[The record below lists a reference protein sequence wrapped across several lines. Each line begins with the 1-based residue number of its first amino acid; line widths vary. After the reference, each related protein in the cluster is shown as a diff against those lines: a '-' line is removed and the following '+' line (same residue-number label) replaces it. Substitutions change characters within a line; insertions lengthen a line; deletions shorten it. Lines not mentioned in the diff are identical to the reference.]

1 MTDTIMASGK
11 FFRRPPVLLA
21 LALCSVGGLVTLMG
35 RLATGP
41 QVAQKRV
48 QLSAGEDSEAYPAIS
63 PDGKRVAY
71 SARQSSKVGAFHVFT
86 RELPAGKPQQLT
98 DGEASDI
105 APVWSPDGG
114 TLAFLRAGDGL
125 TECIVIPAD
134 GGAERKLAS
143 LGGPGADAAQPLPAV
158 SWNADGKS
166 LVVVQNGEKQLP
178 ALAVVPLDSGKVQRI
193 TNPPEGSEGDST
205 PAVSPTGS
213 SIAFVRHTQNEG
225 ADIYLCD
232 ANGAGLRR
240 LTFDDRGIR
249 GIAWTRDGQDLLY
262 SGNRVGGWRLWRV
275 PAYGGSPRDLVISGK
290 QAYYPAIGR
299 NRLAY
304 TDSPTVSAIWRA
316 TLAAGDAV
324 EERPVIRST
333 GREVNP
339 SWSPDGSKIA
349 DVGDQSGAD
358 EIFVSDADGRN
369 RVQLTQLK
377 GPRVGRLRW
386 SPDGKALIFD
396 ASSDHGQEVFTVPA
410 SPDGKPSR
418 VLLNAS
424 NASYSHDGK
433 WIYFQSRGQIW
444 KATAA
449 GGNPQVIVEEFGVGQ
464 PVESADGRFLYYRSH
479 RGIWMVPVDGGAA
492 QEAFVPE
499 HDMWGPTTLQPTKKG
514 VYYTEFERS
523 ARSMVVSFYDLST
536 KKSSIVF
543 RLRDVD
549 WGNGGSYSVSPD
561 GKSILYA
568 RVDQSQTNLM
578 LVENF
583 R

>member
-1 MTDTIMASGK
+1 M
-11 FFRRPPVLLA
+11 LA

-48 QLSAGEDSEAYPAIS
+48 QLSAGDQSEAYPSIS

-71 SARQSSKVGAFHVFT
+71 SARDSSKVSAFHVFV
-86 RELPAGKPQQLT
+86 RELPSGKPQQLT
-98 DGEASDI
+98 KGEASDI

-114 TLAFLRAGDGL
+114 TLAFLRVEDGN
-125 TECIVIPAD
+125 TQCIVIPAD
-134 GGAERKLAS
+134 GGDERKIAD
-143 LGGPGADAAQPLPAV
+143 LGPAADAAQPLPAV

-166 LVVVQNGEKQLP
+166 LVAVQNGEKRAP
-178 ALAVVPLDSGKVQRI
+178 ALALVALDSGKVQRI
-193 TNPPEGSEGDST
+193 TDPPEGAEGDST
-205 PAVSPTGS
+205 PVVSPTGS
-213 SIAFVRHTQNEG
+213 SIAFVRHAQNEG

-232 ANGAGLRR
+232 SSGAGVRR
-240 LTFDDRGIR
+240 LTFDDKGIR

-275 PAYGGSPRDLVISGK
+275 PAYGGSPRDLIISGR
-290 QAYYPAIGR
+290 QAYFPAIGR

-316 TLAAGDAV
+316 TLSNGDSV

-339 SWSPDGSKIA
+339 VWSPDGTKIA
-349 DVGDQSGAD
+349 DVSDQTGSD

-369 RVQLTQLK
+369 RVQITQLK
-377 GPRVGRLRW
+377 GPRLGRPRW
-386 SPDGKALIFD
+386 SPDGKMLVFD
-396 ASSDHGQEVFTVPA
+396 ASSDHGGEVFTISAAPGNKPA
-410 SPDGKPSR
+410 R
-418 VLLNAS
+418 VLLNAGG
-424 NASYSHDGK
+424 ASFSHDGK
-433 WIYFQSRGQIW
+433 WIFFQSRGQIW
-444 KATAA
+444 KATVA
-449 GGNPQVIVEEFGVGQ
+449 GGNPQAIAQQGGQ
-464 PVESADGRFLYYRSH
+464 PLESVDGKYIYFRSR
-479 RGIWMVPVDGGAA
+479 RGIWRIPASGGDGE
-492 QEAFVPE
+492 EAFVPE
-499 HDMWGPTTLQPTKKG
+499 HDMWGPSMMQPAKKG

-523 ARSMVVSFYDLST
+523 ARSMVVSFYDFAT
-536 KKSSIVF
+536 KKSAIVF
-543 RLRDVD
+543 RMKNAD
-549 WGNGGSYSVSPD
+549 WGNGAAFSVSPD
-561 GKSILYA
+561 GKYILYA

>member
-1 MTDTIMASGK
+1 MASRK
-11 FFRRPPVLLA
+11 FFQRPAVMLA

-48 QLSAGEDSEAYPAIS
+48 QLSAGEQSEAYPSIS
-63 PDGKRVAY
+63 PDGKRIAY
-71 SARQSSKVGAFHVFT
+71 SARESSKVSAFHVFV
-86 RELPAGKPQQLT
+86 RELPSGKPQQLT
-98 DGEASDI
+98 KGEASDI

-114 TLAFLRAGDGL
+114 TLAFLRVEDGN
-125 TECIVIPAD
+125 TQCIVIPAD
-134 GGAERKLAS
+134 GGDERKLAE
-143 LGGPGADAAQPLPAV
+143 LGPAADAAQPLPAV

-166 LVVVQNGEKQLP
+166 LVAVQSGEKRAPGL
-178 ALAVVPLDSGKVQRI
+178 ALVALDSGKVQRI
-193 TNPPEGSEGDST
+193 TNPPEGAEGDST

-213 SIAFVRHTQNEG
+213 SIAFVRHTQNDG

-232 ANGAGLRR
+232 ASGAGVRR
-240 LTFDDRGIR
+240 LTFDDKGIR

-275 PAYGGSPRDLVISGK
+275 PAYGGSPRDLIISGR

-316 TLAAGDAV
+316 TLSNGDAV

-339 SWSPDGSKIA
+339 VWSPDGTKIA
-349 DVGDQSGAD
+349 DVSDQSGSD

-369 RVQLTQLK
+369 RVQITQLK

-386 SPDGKALIFD
+386 SPDGKMLVFD
-396 ASSDHGQEVFTVPA
+396 ASSDHGGEVFTMPA
-410 SPDGKPSR
+410 APGNKPAR
-418 VLLNAS
+418 VLLNAGS
-424 NASYSHDGK
+424 ASFSHDGK

-444 KATAA
+444 KATVT
-449 GGNPQVIVEEFGVGQ
+449 GGNPQAIAQQGGGQ
-464 PVESADGRFLYYRSH
+464 PVESADGKYIYFRSR
-479 RGIWMVPVDGGAA
+479 RGIWRIPAAGGEEE
-492 QEAFVPE
+492 EAFVPD
-499 HDMWGPTTLQPTKKG
+499 HDMWGPTTMQPAKKG

-523 ARSMVVSFYDLST
+523 ARTMVVSFYDFAT

-543 RLRDVD
+543 RMKNAD
-549 WGNGGSYSVSPD
+549 WGNGAAFSVSPD
-561 GKSILYA
+561 GKYILYA

>member
-1 MTDTIMASGK
+1 MASGK
-11 FFRRPPVLLA
+11 FFRRPAVLLA

-48 QLSAGEDSEAYPAIS
+48 QLSAGEESEAYPAIS
-63 PDGKRVAY
+63 PDGKRIAY
-71 SARQSSKVGAFHVFT
+71 STRDSAQVSAFHVFV
-86 RELPAGKPQQLT
+86 RELPAGKPRQLT
-98 DGEASDI
+98 KGDGSDV

-114 TLAFLRAGDGL
+114 TLAFLRVEDGN
-125 TECIVIPAD
+125 TQCIVMPTD
-134 GGAERKLAS
+134 GGAERKLAE
-143 LGGPGADAAQPLPAV
+143 LGPAANSAQPLPAV

-166 LVVVQNGEKQLP
+166 LVVVQSGEKQLP
-178 ALAVVPLDSGKVQRI
+178 GLAVVALDSGLDSGKLQRI

-205 PAVSPTGS
+205 PAVSPRGS

-232 ANGAGLRR
+232 ATGGGVRR

-262 SGNRVGGWRLWRV
+262 SGHRVGGWRLWRV
-275 PAYGGSPRDLVISGK
+275 PAYGGSPRDLVISGQ

-316 TLAAGDAV
+316 TLAAADAV
-324 EERPVIRST
+324 DERPLIRST

-339 SWSPDGSKIA
+339 LWSPDGTKIA
-349 DVGDQSGAD
+349 NVSDRSGSD

-369 RVQLTQLK
+369 RVQITQLK
-377 GPRVGRLRW
+377 GPRAGRLRW
-386 SPDGKALIFD
+386 SPDAKTLIFD

-410 SPDGKPSR
+410 APGNKPAR

-444 KATAA
+444 KATVT
-449 GGNPQVIVEEFGVGQ
+449 GGNPQAIARQNGAGQ
-464 PVESADGRFLYYRSH
+464 PIESADGKYVYFRSR
-479 RGIWMVPVDGGAA
+479 RGIWRVPVAGGDEE
-492 QEAFVPE
+492 EAFVPE
-499 HDMWGPTTLQPTKKG
+499 HWGSTNMQATKKG

-523 ARSMVVSFYDLST
+523 ARELVVSFYDFAT

-543 RLRDVD
+543 RMRNAD
-549 WGNGGSYSVSPD
+549 WGNGADFSVSPD
-561 GKSILYA
+561 GKYILYA
-568 RVDQSQTNLM
+568 RVDQSQTNLI

>member
-1 MTDTIMASGK
+1 MTDTIMPSGN
-11 FFRRPPVLLA
+11 FFRRPAVLLA

-41 QVAQKRV
+41 QAAQKRV
-48 QLSAGEDSEAYPAIS
+48 QLSTGDDSESYPAIS
-63 PDGKRVAY
+63 PDGKRIAY
-71 SARQSSKVGAFHVFT
+71 SARESSKVSAFHVMV

-98 DGEASDI
+98 KGEASDI

-114 TLAFLRAGDGL
+114 MLAFVRVAGRL

-134 GGAERKLAS
+134 GGAERKIAD
-143 LGGPGADAAQPLPAV
+143 LGPAADSGQPLPAV
-158 SWNADGKS
+158 SWNVDGKS
-166 LVVVQNGEKQLP
+166 LVVVQSAEKQLP
-178 ALAVVPLDSGKVQRI
+178 ALAVVALDSGKGQRI

-205 PAVSPTGS
+205 PAVSPSGS
-213 SIAFVRHTQNEG
+213 SIAFVRHTPNEG
-225 ADIYLCD
+225 ADIFLCD
-232 ANGAGLRR
+232 AGGGGVRR

-249 GIAWTRDGQDLLY
+249 GIAWTRDGQDVLY

-275 PAYGGSPRDLVISGK
+275 PAYGGSPRDLVISGH

-299 NRLAY
+299 NRLVY

-316 TLAAGDAV
+316 TLGAVDTV
-324 EERPVIRST
+324 EESPIIRST
-333 GREVNP
+333 GREISP
-339 SWSPDGSKIA
+339 LWSPDGTKIA
-349 DVGDQSGAD
+349 DISDQSGSD
-358 EIFVSDADGRN
+358 EIFVSDAEGRN
-369 RVQLTQLK
+369 RVQVTWLK
-377 GPRVGRLRW
+377 GPRIGRLRW
-386 SPDGKALIFD
+386 SADGARLLFD
-396 ASSDHGQEVFTVPA
+396 ASSDHGQEVFTLTAAPGNKPA
-410 SPDGKPSR
+410 R
-418 VLLNAS
+418 VLLNAN
-424 NASYSHDGK
+424 NASLSHDGK
-433 WIYFQSRGQIW
+433 WIYFQSRGRIW

-464 PVESADGRFLYYRSH
+464 PVESADGKFLYYRSH
-479 RGIWMVPVDGGAA
+479 RGIWMVPVAGGAA

-514 VYYTEFERS
+514 IYYTEFERS
-523 ARSMVVSFYDLST
+523 ARSMVVSFYDLAT

-543 RLRDVD
+543 RLKNAD

-583 R
+583 K

>member
-1 MTDTIMASGK
+1 MASGN
-11 FFRRPPVLLA
+11 FFRRPAVLLA

-48 QLSAGEDSEAYPAIS
+48 QLSAGDESEAYPAIS
-63 PDGKRVAY
+63 PDGKRIAY
-71 SARQSSKVGAFHVFT
+71 SARESTKVSAFHVFV

-98 DGEASDI
+98 LGESSDI

-114 TLAFLRAGDGL
+114 TLAFLRIEDGL
-125 TECIVIPAD
+125 TQCIVIPAD
-134 GGAERKLAS
+134 GGTERKIAE
-143 LGGPGADAAQPLPAV
+143 LGPAADSAQPLPAI
-158 SWNADGKS
+158 SWNPDGNS
-166 LVVVQNGEKQLP
+166 LVVVQSGEKQVP
-178 ALAVVPLDSGKVQRI
+178 GLAVVTVDSGKVQRI
-193 TNPPEGSEGDST
+193 TSPAEGSEGDST
-205 PAVSPTGS
+205 PVVSPSGS

-232 ANGAGLRR
+232 PTGQGVRR

-275 PAYGGSPRDLVISGK
+275 PAYGGSPRDLIISGK

-316 TLAAGDAV
+316 TLSTGDTV
-324 EERPVIRST
+324 EERPILRST
-333 GREVNP
+333 GREVTP
-339 SWSPDGSKIA
+339 VWSPDGTKIA
-349 DVGDQSGAD
+349 NVSGQTD
-358 EIFVSDADGRN
+358 SEEIFVSDANGGN
-369 RVQLTQLK
+369 RVQVTQLK
-377 GPRVGRLRW
+377 GPRIGRLRW
-386 SPDGKALIFD
+386 SPDAKLLIFD
-396 ASSDHGQEVFTVPA
+396 VSSDNGWEVFTVPPA
-410 SPDGKPSR
+410 PGNKPAR

-424 NASYSHDGK
+424 NASYSQDGK

-444 KATAA
+444 KATAT
-449 GGNPQVIVEEFGVGQ
+449 GGNPQAISEQRGAGQ
-464 PVESADGRFLYYRSH
+464 PFESADGKYVYFRSR
-479 RGIWMVPVDGGAA
+479 RGIWRIPVAGGEEE
-492 QEAFVPE
+492 EAFVPE
-499 HDMWGPTTLQPTKKG
+499 HDMWGPTTMQPTKKG

-523 ARSMVVSFYDLST
+523 ARSMVVSFYDFAT

-543 RLRDVD
+543 RLKNAD
-549 WGNGGSYSVSPD
+549 WGNGASFSISPD

>member
-1 MTDTIMASGK
+1 MASGK
-11 FFRRPPVLLA
+11 FFRRPAVMLA

-41 QVAQKRV
+41 QVTQKRV
-48 QLSAGEDSEAYPAIS
+48 QLSAGEESEAYPSIS

-71 SARQSSKVGAFHVFT
+71 SARESSKVSEFHVFV
-86 RELPAGKPQQLT
+86 RELPSGKPLQLT
-98 DGEASDI
+98 KGEGSDV

-114 TLAFLRAGDGL
+114 SLAFLRVEDGN
-125 TECIVIPAD
+125 TQCVVIPAD
-134 GGAERKLAS
+134 GGTERKVAE
-143 LGGPGADAAQPLPAV
+143 LGPAADSGQPMPSV

-166 LVVVQNGEKQLP
+166 LVVVQSGEKQAP
-178 ALAVVPLDSGKVQRI
+178 GLAVVTLDSGKVQRI
-193 TNPPEGSEGDST
+193 TNPAEGSEGDSS
-205 PAVSPTGS
+205 PAVSPSGS
-213 SIAFVRHTQNEG
+213 SIAFVRHTQNDG
-225 ADIYLCD
+225 ADIFLCD
-232 ANGAGLRR
+232 STGGSVRR

-275 PAYGGSPRDLVISGK
+275 PVYGGSPRDLIISGK

-299 NRLAY
+299 NRMAY
-304 TDSPTVSAIWRA
+304 TDSPTVSSIWRA
-316 TLAAGDAV
+316 TLATGDSV
-324 EERPVIRST
+324 EERPLLRST

-339 SWSPDGSKIA
+339 VWSPDGAKIA
-349 DVGDQSGAD
+349 DVSDQSGSD

-369 RVQLTQLK
+369 RVQITQLK

-386 SPDGKALIFD
+386 SPDAKTVIFD
-396 ASSDHGQEVFTVPA
+396 ASSDHGQEVFTVAVAPGSKVA
-410 SPDGKPSR
+410 R

-424 NASYSHDGK
+424 NASFSHDGK

-444 KATAA
+444 KATAT
-449 GGNPQVIVEEFGVGQ
+449 GGNPQAIAEQRGAGQ
-464 PVESADGRFLYYRSH
+464 PIESADGKYVYFRSR
-479 RGIWMVPVDGGAA
+479 RGIWRIPTAGGEEE
-492 QEAFVPE
+492 EAFVPE
-499 HDMWGPTTLQPTKKG
+499 HDMWGPSNMQPTKKG
-514 VYYTEFERS
+514 IYYTEFERS
-523 ARSMVVSFYDLST
+523 DRMMVVSFYDFAT

-543 RLRDVD
+543 RMRNAD
-549 WGNGGSYSVSPD
+549 WGGGAGFSVSPD
-561 GKSILYA
+561 GKYILYA

>member
-1 MTDTIMASGK
+1 M
-11 FFRRPPVLLA
+11 LA
-21 LALCSVGGLVTLMG
+21 LALCSVGGLVTVMG

-41 QVAQKRV
+41 QVAQKRA
-48 QLSAGEDSEAYPAIS
+48 QLSAGDQSEAYPSIS
-63 PDGKRVAY
+63 PDGKRIAY
-71 SARQSSKVGAFHVFT
+71 SARESSKVSAFHVFV
-86 RELPAGKPQQLT
+86 RELPSGKPQQLT
-98 DGEASDI
+98 KGEASDI

-114 TLAFLRAGDGL
+114 TLAFLRVEDGN

-134 GGAERKLAS
+134 GGDERKLAE
-143 LGGPGADAAQPLPAV
+143 LGPAADAPQPLPAV

-166 LVVVQNGEKQLP
+166 LVAVQSGEKRVPGL
-178 ALAVVPLDSGKVQRI
+178 ALVALDSGKVQRI
-193 TNPPEGSEGDST
+193 TNPAEGAEGDSS

-213 SIAFVRHTQNEG
+213 SIAFVRHTQNDG

-232 ANGAGLRR
+232 SSGAGVRR
-240 LTFDDRGIR
+240 LTFDDKGIR

-275 PAYGGSPRDLVISGK
+275 PAYGGSPRDLIISGR

-316 TLAAGDAV
+316 TLSNGDTV

-339 SWSPDGSKIA
+339 VWSPDGTKIA
-349 DVGDQSGAD
+349 DVSDQSGSD

-369 RVQLTQLK
+369 RVQVTQLK

-386 SPDGKALIFD
+386 SPDGKMLVFD
-396 ASSDHGQEVFTVPA
+396 ASSDHGGEVFTIPA
-410 SPDGKPSR
+410 ALGNKPAR
-418 VLLNAS
+418 VLLNAGS
-424 NASYSHDGK
+424 ASFSHDGK

-444 KATAA
+444 KATVT
-449 GGNPQVIVEEFGVGQ
+449 GGNPQAIAQQGGGQ
-464 PVESADGRFLYYRSH
+464 PVESADGKYIYYRSR
-479 RGIWMVPVDGGAA
+479 RGIWRIPAAGGEEE
-492 QEAFVPE
+492 EAFVPD
-499 HDMWGPTTLQPTKKG
+499 HDMWGPTTMQPAKKG

-523 ARSMVVSFYDLST
+523 ARSMVVSFYDFAT
-536 KKSSIVF
+536 KKSAIVF
-543 RLRDVD
+543 RMKNAD
-549 WGNGGSYSVSPD
+549 WGNGAAFSVSPD

>member
-1 MTDTIMASGK
+1 MASGK
-11 FFRRPPVLLA
+11 FFRRPAVLLA
-21 LALCSVGGLVTLMG
+21 LVLCSVGGLVTLMG

-48 QLSAGEDSEAYPAIS
+48 QLSAGEESEAYPAIS
-63 PDGKRVAY
+63 PDGKRIAY
-71 SARQSSKVGAFHVFT
+71 STRDSAQVSAFHVFV
-86 RELPAGKPQQLT
+86 RELPSGKPRQLT
-98 DGEASDI
+98 EGEGNDV

-114 TLAFLRAGDGL
+114 TLAFLRLEDGR
-125 TECIVIPAD
+125 TQCIVIPAD
-134 GGAERKLAS
+134 GGTERKLAE
-143 LGGPGADAAQPLPAV
+143 LGPAADLAQPLPAV

-166 LVVVQNGEKQLP
+166 LVVVQSAEKQLP
-178 ALAVVPLDSGKVQRI
+178 GLAVVALDSGLDSGKLRRI
-193 TNPPEGSEGDST
+193 TNPPEGGEGDST
-205 PAVSPTGS
+205 PAVSPSGS

-232 ANGAGLRR
+232 ATGGGLRR

-262 SGNRVGGWRLWRV
+262 SGHRVGGWRLWRV
-275 PAYGGSPRDLVISGK
+275 PAYGGSPRDLVISGQ

-324 EERPVIRST
+324 DERPLIRST

-339 SWSPDGSKIA
+339 VWSPDGTKIA
-349 DVGDQSGAD
+349 NVGDQSGSD

-369 RVQLTQLK
+369 RLRITQLK
-377 GPRVGRLRW
+377 GPRIGRLRW
-386 SPDGKALIFD
+386 SPDAKTLIFD
-396 ASSDHGQEVFTVPA
+396 ASRDHGQEVFTVPA
-410 SPDGKPSR
+410 APGNKPAR
-418 VLLNAS
+418 VLLHAS
-424 NASYSHDGK
+424 SASFSRDGK

-444 KATAA
+444 KATAT
-449 GGNPQVIVEEFGVGQ
+449 GGNPQAIAPQNGSGQ
-464 PVESADGRFLYYRSH
+464 PIESADGKYIYFRSH
-479 RGIWMVPVDGGAA
+479 RGIWRIPVAGGDEE
-492 QEAFVPE
+492 EAFVPE
-499 HDMWGPTTLQPTKKG
+499 HDVWGSINMQPTKKG

-523 ARSMVVSFYDLST
+523 ARSMVVSFYDFAT
-536 KKSSIVF
+536 RKSSILF
-543 RLRDVD
+543 RMRNADQ
-549 WGNGGSYSVSPD
+549 GNGGGFSVSPD
-561 GKSILYA
+561 GKYILYA
-568 RVDQSQTNLM
+568 RVDQSQTNLI

>member
-1 MTDTIMASGK
+1 
-11 FFRRPPVLLA
+11 
-21 LALCSVGGLVTLMG
+21 MG

-48 QLSAGEDSEAYPAIS
+48 QLSAGEESEAYPAIS
-63 PDGKRVAY
+63 PDGKRIAY
-71 SARQSSKVGAFHVFT
+71 SARESTKVSAFHVFV
-86 RELPAGKPQQLT
+86 RELPSGKPLQLT
-98 DGEASDI
+98 KGEASDI

-114 TLAFLRAGDGL
+114 TLAFLRVEDGL
-125 TECIVIPAD
+125 TQCIVIPAD
-134 GGAERKLAS
+134 GGTERKIAD
-143 LGGPGADAAQPLPAV
+143 LGPAADSEQPLPAV
-158 SWNADGKS
+158 SWNPDGKS
-166 LVVVQNGEKQLP
+166 LVAVQSGEKQAP
-178 ALAVVPLDSGKVQRI
+178 GLAVVALDSGKVQRL
-193 TNPPEGSEGDST
+193 TNPAEGSEGDST
-205 PAVSPTGS
+205 PAVSPSGS

-225 ADIYLCD
+225 ADIFLCD
-232 ANGAGLRR
+232 ATGGGVRR

-275 PAYGGSPRDLVISGK
+275 PAYGGSPRDLIISGK

-316 TLAAGDAV
+316 KLTTGDVV
-324 EERPVIRST
+324 EERPILRST
-333 GREVNP
+333 GREVTP
-339 SWSPDGSKIA
+339 VWSPDGTRIA
-349 DVGDQSGAD
+349 DVSDQSGSE

-369 RVQLTQLK
+369 RAQITQIK
-377 GPRVGRLRW
+377 GPRLGRLRW
-386 SPDGKALIFD
+386 SPDGKGLIFD
-396 ASSDHGQEVFTVPA
+396 VSSDHGWEVFTVPA
-410 SPDGKPSR
+410 APGNKPAR

-424 NASYSHDGK
+424 NASYSQDGK
-433 WIYFQSRGQIW
+433 RIYFQSRGQIW
-444 KATAA
+444 KATAT
-449 GGNPQVIVEEFGVGQ
+449 GGNPQVISEQRGAGQ
-464 PVESADGRFLYYRSH
+464 PFESADGKYVYFRS
-479 RGIWMVPVDGGAA
+479 RGGIWRIPAAGGEEE
-492 QEAFVPE
+492 EAFVPE
-499 HDMWGPTTLQPTKKG
+499 HDMWGPTTMQPAKKG

-523 ARSMVVSFYDLST
+523 ARSMVVSFYDFAT

-543 RLRDVD
+543 RLKNAD
-549 WGNGGSYSVSPD
+549 WGNGASFSVSPD